1 LGHDNRR
8 RGSSTATV
16 EIGRLPLRRPE
27 GLIEIEST
35 RNCDNSKRSYGCHRE
50 SGRWPRE
57 IDKLLQSLHVLLS
70 AYPSQATTENS
81 VELGRQGSTVL
92 MILRDFGKQ
101 VLGAGAQD
109 ILAKRVGE
117 VPQCV

>member
-1 LGHDNRR
+1 M
-8 RGSSTATV
+8 
-16 EIGRLPLRRPE
+16 
-27 GLIEIEST
+27 
-35 RNCDNSKRSYGCHRE
+35 
-50 SGRWPRE
+50 
-57 IDKLLQSLHVLLS
+57 LQSLHVLLS